1 MVAAFICFPVMSPA
15 ILYMLWE
22 QKMALIIPS
31 DLHAEVIFNYYKLPL
46 QLKRTGVKNL
56 AGERKERENLS
67 WSV

>member
-31 DLHAEVIFNYYKLPL
+31 DLHVEVTFNYYKLPL
-46 QLKRTGVKNL
+46 QLKRTGVKNSS
-56 AGERKERENLS
+56 RKEEERELNA
-67 WSV
+67 